1 MTFRLRLLGRFQLL
15 SATGESI
22 AITSRKHQAL
32 IAMLALSN
40 GKPISRSKLAGLLWA
55 ERPEDQAR
63 NNLRQAFFTIRH
75 AVEGHGPSPFMIDNE
90 SGWIADG
97 EVATDIQGLLEGAR
111 MGLVPPEPDAFDGE
125 FLEGVSFKD
134 ETLEAWLRI
143 ERDRHHNLLVDCL
156 TSLTERLERAGDA
169 AQALLAAQC
178 LLRHDPYHE
187 PSHRVVLRH
196 HLGRGDRARAIRY
209 YDTLKT
215 LFEVHLGVLPDAE
228 TQQLANRIRDPQSS
242 SVDLANSKPRVAIL
256 PIISLSAG
264 GDHDIIDESL
274 TRKLIG
280 ELGRFSPISVV
291 AAATMLA
298 VGARQHTIAEIG
310 QQVGA
315 DYVVEIAVQE
325 RGGTGWTLV
334 QLIAVQSGTQIWSRK
349 YSSVAA
355 DLSEASE
362 AQDALARRI
371 SGNLYQTIM
380 RQAANQS
387 ATEPEETMA
396 GGKLYLQIFS
406 HVERPTLN
414 GMIRAR
420 RLCDRLL
427 AIDPNHVLVRES
439 LAWISFHCCFNGW
452 TDDPL
457 RGFSEARD
465 VALTGLALDE
475 REPYLLSALGLAET
489 YLGNIRSGLDS
500 LKRAVDLNPNDAE
513 FHTWL
518 GIGLTFAGR
527 IDEAQAA
534 FDQADQASPDYPPI
548 FLFRGDAHL
557 AAADHE
563 AAVSCLDR
571 FLTVLPE
578 YNWGRLLRA
587 AAHEALGNAATA
599 RQEVSHVRANAARLD
614 GHYIERLLQAR
625 ATEFRQKLW
634 SRLEVAGL
642 PWSG

>member
-1 MTFRLRLLGRFQLL
+1 MAFRLRLLGRFQLL

-75 AVEGHGPSPFMIDNE
+75 AVEGHGPSPFLIDNE

-97 EVATDIQGLLEGAR
+97 EVVTDIQGLIEGAR
-111 MGLVPPEPDAFDGE
+111 MGIVPPEPDAFDGE
-125 FLEGVSFKD
+125 FLEDLNFKD

-156 TSLTERLERAGDA
+156 TGLTERLEKAGDA
-169 AQALLAAQC
+169 ARALLAAQC

-187 PSHRVVLRH
+187 PSHRVVLRR
-196 HLGRGDRARAIRY
+196 HLARGDRARAIRY

-215 LFEVHLGVLPDAE
+215 LFETHLGVLPDAE
-228 TQQLANRIRDPQSS
+228 TQQLVNRIRDHQSPS
-242 SVDLANSKPRVAIL
+242 RAVDLANSKPRVAIL

-264 GDHDIIDESL
+264 SDHDIVDESL
-274 TRKLIG
+274 TRELIG

-298 VGARQHTIAEIG
+298 VGARQHTIEEIG
-310 QQVGA
+310 KQVGA
-315 DYVVEIAVQE
+315 DYVVEIAFQGLGE
-325 RGGTGWTLV
+325 AGWTLV
-334 QLIAVQSGTQIWSRK
+334 QLIAVQNGTQIWSRK
-349 YSSVAA
+349 YSAVAA
-355 DLSEASE
+355 DPSD

-380 RQAANQS
+380 RHAASRS
-387 ATEPEETMA
+387 AMEPEDTMA
-396 GGKLYLQIFS
+396 GEKLYLQVFS

-452 TDDPL
+452 LADPL
-457 RGFSEARD
+457 RGFCEARD
-465 VALTGLALDE
+465 AALTGLALDD

-500 LKRAVDLNPNDAE
+500 LGRAVELNPNDAE

-518 GIGLTFAGR
+518 GIGLTFADR
-527 IDEAQAA
+527 IDEAHAA
-534 FDQADQASPDYPPI
+534 FDEADQASPDYPPI

-557 AAADHE
+557 AAGNDE
-563 AAVSCLDR
+563 AAVFYLDR

-578 YNWGRLLRA
+578 YHWGRLLRA
-587 AAHEALGNAATA
+587 AAHEALGDAATA
-599 RQEVSHVRANAARLD
+599 RQGVSHVRANAARLN

-634 SRLEVAGL
+634 SRLEAAGL

>member
-1 MTFRLRLLGRFQLL
+1 MAFRLRLLGRFQLL
-15 SATGESI
+15 SATGERI
-22 AITSRKHQAL
+22 AVPSRKHQAL
-32 IAMLALSN
+32 IAMLTLSN

-55 ERPEDQAR
+55 ERPEERAR

-75 AVEGHGPSPFMIDNE
+75 AVEGHGPSPFMIDNDA
-90 SGWIADG
+90 GWIADG
-97 EVATDIQGLLEGAR
+97 EVVTDIQALLEGTR
-111 MGLVPPEPDAFDGE
+111 MGIVPPEPDAFDGE
-125 FLEGVSFKD
+125 FLEDLNFKD

-143 ERDRHHNLLVDCL
+143 ERDRHHSLLVDCL
-156 TSLTERLERAGDA
+156 ASLTQRLETSGDA
-169 AQALLAAQC
+169 ARAVLAAQC

-196 HLGRGDRARAIRY
+196 HLARGDRARAIRY

-215 LFEVHLGVLPDAE
+215 LFETHLGVLPDAE
-228 TQQLANRIRDPQSS
+228 THELASRVRDPQSPPRT
-242 SVDLANSKPRVAIL
+242 VDLANSKPRVAIL

-264 GDHDIIDESL
+264 GDQDIVDESL

-298 VGARQHTIAEIG
+298 VGARQHTIEEIG
-310 QQVGA
+310 RQVGA
-315 DYVVEIAVQE
+315 DYVVEIAIQG
-325 RGGTGWTLV
+325 RGEAGWTLA
-334 QLIAVQSGTQIWSRK
+334 QLVSVQSGTQIWSRK
-349 YSSVAA
+349 YSAVSA
-355 DLSEASE
+355 DPPDAE
-362 AQDALARRI
+362 DALARRI

-380 RQAANQS
+380 RHAASRS
-387 ATEPEETMA
+387 AMEPEETMTA
-396 GGKLYLQIFS
+396 EKLYLQVFS

-414 GMIRAR
+414 GMMRAR

-452 TDDPL
+452 LDDPL
-457 RGFSEARD
+457 RGFLEARD
-465 VALTGLALDE
+465 VALSGLALDE

-489 YLGNIRSGLDS
+489 YLGNSRSGLDN
-500 LKRAVDLNPNDAE
+500 LTRAVELNPNDAE
-513 FHTWL
+513 LHTWL
-518 GIGLTFAGR
+518 GIGLTFADR
-527 IDEAQAA
+527 IDEAHAA

-557 AAADHE
+557 AAGNHE

-578 YNWGRLLRA
+578 YHWGRLLRA
-587 AAHEALGNAATA
+587 AAYQALGDAATA
-599 RQEVSHVRANAARLD
+599 RQEVSRVRTNASRLN

-625 ATEFRQKLW
+625 PTAFRQKLW
-634 SRLEVAGL
+634 SRLEAAGL
-642 PWSG
+642 PCSG